1 MTEKKPKD
9 AALADPPS
17 NESAASEHPHRTPG
31 LGDALADS
39 PRETPSRPASSGVS
53 MSTGSKVFEPAA
65 AAAIA
70 LWVIVGAGL
79 VYGISQTVVKV
90 AELFN

>member
-1 MTEKKPKD
+1 MSEKRPKD

-17 NESAASEHPHRTPG
+17 EEAAASEHPHRTPG
-31 LGDALADS
+31 LGDALKPA
-39 PRETPSRPASSGVS
+39 ETDTPPGAPMR
-53 MSTGSKVFEPAA
+53 TGSKAFEPAA

-79 VYGISQTVVKV
+79 AYGIYQTVVKV
-90 AELFN
+90 VELFN

>member
-1 MTEKKPKD
+1 VTDKTPKD

-17 NESAASEHPHRTPG
+17 SEAADSEHPHRTPG
-31 LGDALADS
+31 LGDALIDA
-39 PRETPSRPASSGVS
+39 PSKPQPATSGEP
-53 MSTGSKVFEPAA
+53 MSTGPKAFEPAV

-79 VYGISQTVVKV
+79 AYGISQTVVKV